1 MTYYSL
7 RKKTFILLSAIFI
20 LSVIFVSSAL
30 SKEKKSP
37 FEARF
42 PIKVEEPEQEVVVE
56 QPVIEEP
63 VARFDVSIYKLNGL
77 IWGASKPQAII
88 NNEIYGTGDKLGEAE
103 ITKIDKNGVTLL
115 FDKKEYTISPERK
128 IKIIEEK

>member
-1 MTYYSL
+1 M
-7 RKKTFILLSAIFI
+7 

-30 SKEKKSP
+30 SEDKKSP
-37 FEARF
+37 FEARL
-42 PIKVEEPEQEVVVE
+42 PIKAEEPKEEIIVE

-63 VARFDVSIYKLNGL
+63 VAAFDVSIYKLNGL

-88 NNEIYGTGDKLGEAE
+88 NNEIYGTGDKLGGAE
-103 ITKIDKNGVTLL
+103 ITKIDKNGVTLI
-115 FDKKEYTISPERK
+115 FDNKEYTISPERK